1 MILIISPAKTLD
13 LSEETRYTSHFSLPT
28 HLEETQQLVGVL
40 AEMEPE
46 QIGEL
51 MSVSPK
57 LARLNYERYQAFS
70 TPFDPSNAKQALLTF
85 NGDVY
90 TGFDLESYGE
100 EEFEYAQAHLRILSG
115 LYGLLRPLDLMQ
127 PYRLE
132 MGTKFAVGQTAQL
145 YQFWQ
150 EAVTDELSAA
160 LADHRRQVIV
170 NCASREYARVI
181 DTKRLAGRMLT
192 ISFKQRQ
199 NNTVRTVAIHAKR
212 ARGRFVDWLIL
223 NRIDQA
229 DDLAAFDHS
238 GYRLSTAESS
248 DDELVFITDAP

>member
-115 LYGLLRPLDLMQ
+115 LYGLLRPLDLIQ

-132 MGTKFAVGQTAQL
+132 MGTKLSNARGKDL
-145 YQFWQ
+145 YAFWGDPITQ
-150 EAVTDELSAA
+150 ALNQA
-160 LADHRRQVIV
+160 LAQSDAPVLV
-170 NCASREYARVI
+170 NLASNEY
-181 DTKRLAGRMLT
+181 
-192 ISFKQRQ
+192 FKSVQRQ
-199 NNTVRTVAIHAKR
+199 GIEGRIITPVFKDIREGLAKTIALFAKQ
-212 ARGRFVDWLIL
+212 ARGEMCDYVIQAKVRDPEALKDFTRMGYHYDESRSTDNEWVFV
-223 NRIDQA
+223 R
-229 DDLAAFDHS
+229 
-238 GYRLSTAESS
+238 ES
-248 DDELVFITDAP
+248 